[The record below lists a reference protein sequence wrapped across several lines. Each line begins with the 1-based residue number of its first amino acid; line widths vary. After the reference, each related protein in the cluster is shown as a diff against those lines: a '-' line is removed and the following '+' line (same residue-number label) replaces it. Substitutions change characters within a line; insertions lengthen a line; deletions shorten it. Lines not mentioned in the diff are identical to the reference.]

1 MPPKFCFKPKTIKNT
16 SPKNFVAFDTE
27 TRSDG
32 SFICGAFYGQ
42 ISMNKGR
49 GHANKPLEI
58 SEYCDTE
65 NSFRETFL
73 SIESTVKKQK
83 RSFILIGFNSAY
95 DVIYLGDIVES
106 KTRLDAGSRFIQAKT
121 INGTKIYDISNHVI

>member
-1 MPPKFCFKPKTIKNT
+1 
-16 SPKNFVAFDTE
+16 
-27 TRSDG
+27 
-32 SFICGAFYGQ
+32 
-42 ISMNKGR
+42 MNKGR
-49 GHANKPLEI
+49 GHANKPLEL

-73 SIESTVKKQK
+73 EIESTIKKNK

-95 DVIYLGDIVES
+95 DIIYLGDIVES

-121 INGTKIYDISNHVI
+121 VKAQNLDISNHVIGH